1 MKGDE
6 LNDFVNTLARW
17 AVRIFLLLAGA
28 VFFVSLLAVASLLA
42 LLWGARALWAKLT
55 GRPVNPWVMPAMRPG
70 ASWGMYRAGGWV
82 NPMAGAAASAAPG
95 APPAAEA
102 ESKRSG
108 VLASAARDITDVQVR
123 EVRE

>member
-1 MKGDE
+1 MKGDD
-6 LNDFVNTLARW
+6 LNDFANTLARW

-55 GRPVNPWVMPAMRPG
+55 GRPVAPWAMPMMRPG
-70 ASWGMYRAGGWV
+70 ATWGMYRAGGWSST
-82 NPMAGAAASAAPG
+82 MAGAAASAAPA

-102 ESKRSG
+102 DSKRSG
-108 VLASAARDITDVQVR
+108 VLASVARDITDVQAR